1 MTKKK
6 DKGIEKIGKA
16 IEEYLENHKNE
27 VVFYGDFL
35 ALDVEP
41 DDYSG
46 DIMFCYGDKK
56 LILKLLKDFR
66 KNVKKEKHEFINW

>member
-1 MTKKK
+1 MKKKK

-16 IEEYLENHKNE
+16 IEEYLELHKNE
-27 VVFYGDFL
+27 VAFYGDFL

-46 DIMFCYGDKK
+46 DITFCYGDKK

-66 KNVKKEKHEFINW
+66 KMAKKEKDEFVNW

>member
-6 DKGIEKIGKA
+6 DKGIEKIGNA
-16 IEEYLENHKNE
+16 IEEYLKNHNNE
-27 VVFYGDFL
+27 VAFYGDFL

-41 DDYSG
+41 EDYSG
-46 DIMFCYGDKK
+46 DTMFCYGDKK

-66 KNVKKEKHEFINW
+66 KTVKKDKDEFVNW